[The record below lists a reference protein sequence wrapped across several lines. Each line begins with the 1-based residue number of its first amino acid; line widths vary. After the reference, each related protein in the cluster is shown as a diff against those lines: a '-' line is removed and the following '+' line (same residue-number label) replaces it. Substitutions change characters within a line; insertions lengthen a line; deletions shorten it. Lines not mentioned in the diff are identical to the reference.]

1 MGNKKVLL
9 IIITV
14 ILLDQVSKVFLLRFF
29 PQTIYFNQGIAFG
42 FLPSNLWIMINT
54 IILLVILFF
63 LLKMI
68 NKNQDIKHLIL
79 FLAGGTS
86 NLLDRILRGKVID
99 FIDLTIFPVFNLA
112 DIYIIF
118 GVLALIL
125 NLFFKLPK
133 KQPLDI
139 KI

>member
-1 MGNKKVLL
+1 
-9 IIITV
+9 
-14 ILLDQVSKVFLLRFF
+14 
-29 PQTIYFNQGIAFG
+29 
-42 FLPSNLWIMINT
+42 
-54 IILLVILFF
+54 
-63 LLKMI
+63 MI